1 MLKINLKNETKMLGS
16 RELIQDR
23 MNNIVSKF
31 PELNSHKISITVSVY
46 NSPNTAGLDEFGVKT
61 NITGKIY
68 NLTLE
73 KRAAN
78 IGLALAQ
85 LVDGLL
91 ERINRYSDKKRTI
104 QRAKKRKRS
113 LEASQTLLH

>member
-1 MLKINLKNETKMLGS
+1 MLGS
-16 RELIQDR
+16 RELIKDR
-23 MNNIVSKF
+23 MKNIVSKF
-31 PELNSHKISITVSVY
+31 PELNSHKISVTVSVN
-46 NSPNTAGLDEFGVKT
+46 NSPSTAGLDEFGIKT

-73 KRAAN
+73 KRAEN

-85 LVDGLL
+85 LMDSLL

-104 QRAKKRKRS
+104 QRTKKRKRT
-113 LEASQTLLH
+113 LEANQTLLH